1 MSTGTGQTE
10 QWLGHAVFLVQPNV
24 QTTTSNVVS
33 SFGEQL
39 SVSRRYTAY
48 ATSANKACC
57 YRNPV

>member
-39 SVSRRYTAY
+39 SVSRRYTP
-48 ATSANKACC
+48 
-57 YRNPV
+57 PVLTKPAVTGIPFS